1 MFNLFFKAAIVF
13 KVLLNWQL
21 AFTLLCSV
29 IFVAGFCL
37 LREVLRD
44 RVGTYFF
51 NVQIER
57 SCVCRS
63 DGEMPRQGA
72 CRAAIV

>member
-21 AFTLLCSV
+21 AFTLLCSL

-37 LREVLRD
+37 LPEVLRD
-44 RVGTYFF
+44 PVGKYFF

-63 DGEMPRQGA
+63 DGGMPTQGVY
-72 CRAAIV
+72 RAAIV